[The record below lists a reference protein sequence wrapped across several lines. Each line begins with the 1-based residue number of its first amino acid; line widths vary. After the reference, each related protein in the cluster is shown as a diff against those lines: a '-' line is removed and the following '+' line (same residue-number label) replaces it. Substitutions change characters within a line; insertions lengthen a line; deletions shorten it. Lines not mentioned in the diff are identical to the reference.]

1 VSDMPDRAA
10 MTDTSPPPPSSI
22 RVTGRFDPELSRGLW
37 LVTWLLLIPHLIVL
51 AVLGAVFWVLTVVAF
66 VAILD
71 RALSRVIFGVTS
83 GVLRNADGSA
93 PVLASVSAGVQAPVL
108 RPLSAGVLLG
118 GGALLLLG
126 VVGIAVAARARP
138 DEGRVAVG

>member
-1 VSDMPDRAA
+1 

-51 AVLGAVFWVLTVVAF
+51 AVLGAVFWVL
-66 VAILD
+66 
-71 RALSRVIFGVTS
+71 
-83 GVLRNADGSA
+83 
-93 PVLASVSAGVQAPVL
+93 